1 MKAQKPMRVLFSIL
15 LLAVI
20 AGGVSLYFAG
30 NAKKPNA
37 MTPPTET
44 ETQAADVA
52 TEALFDLEKATTP
65 RVLGSPDAPV
75 TISEHASFTCSHCG
89 DFHRE
94 TFKKIKEK
102 YIDTGKVKFVFSDFP
117 LNQPALHA
125 SMIARCLPEDRYFNF
140 VQLLF
145 ETQENWAYE
154 RNYTKYLKQN
164 SGLAGLDGA
173 TFDACLNSEALQSAI
188 LKGVEEAQAAHEIR
202 STPSFVLN
210 GEQMIAG
217 AISFEEFSKSID
229 ALLAEQETHDNTE

>member
-15 LLAVI
+15 LLASI
-20 AGGVSLYFAG
+20 AAGVSLYFAG

-37 MTPPTET
+37 MTPPSET
-44 ETQAADVA
+44 VEINEVSI
-52 TEALFDLEKATTP
+52 DLEKATTP

-75 TISEHASFTCSHCG
+75 TISEHSSFTCSHCG
-89 DFHRE
+89 DFHRN
-94 TFKKIKEK
+94 TFKPLKEK
-102 YIDTGKVKFVFSDFP
+102 YVDTGKVKIVFSDFP

-125 SMIARCLPEDRYFNF
+125 SMIARCLPEGRYFDF

-154 RNYTKYLKQN
+154 RDYLKYLKQN

-173 TFDACLNSEALQSAI
+173 TFDACLNNEELQNAI

-217 AISFEEFSKSID
+217 AINLEELSKSID